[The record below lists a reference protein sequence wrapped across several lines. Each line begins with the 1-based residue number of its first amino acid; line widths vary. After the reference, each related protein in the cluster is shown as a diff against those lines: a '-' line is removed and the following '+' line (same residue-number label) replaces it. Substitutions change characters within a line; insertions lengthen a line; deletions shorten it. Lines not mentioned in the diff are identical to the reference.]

1 MATRDPNQVH
11 NLALVGHGGCG
22 KTILMEDMLFKGGA
36 ISRKGS
42 VAGGTS
48 VGLVAP
54 EEKDRQITINCN
66 VFHTDW
72 KDHTINILDAPGYTD
87 FISGAITALSACDAA
102 LICVSATAGI
112 EVNTRKAWT
121 MAQDLNVPVAFA
133 ITKMDAENADFG
145 KVLASIQET
154 LSSAAIPIFLPD
166 GDAGS
171 FSKVVPVLDAPEDN
185 AEAQSIREKLME
197 SVIEVDDAL
206 LERYLDGEEVSPEEI
221 GKAFGTAVAQGKVV
235 PVIPVSAEKEIGVE
249 ELLQAIVLNFPTAA
263 GTRRPATV
271 LDGEEEATREAT
283 ADAPFSAQVFRIVS
297 DKFVG
302 KLSFFRVLSG
312 TYSPSRPIYNART
325 KSRAKVGGLYRI
337 QGGEQEEAEEVGP
350 GDIAAISKVED
361 IGASDT
367 LCDEGHPLVY
377 QGIKFPIPMVS
388 LAIEP
393 KSRGDEQKISG
404 VLASLVQE
412 DPTFL
417 TRRDTQTKETIIS
430 GMGALHLSII
440 EERMKNRF
448 GLEINT
454 KEPTVPYLE
463 TVTANS
469 ESHYRHKKQTGGRG
483 QFAEVYIRMMPNERG
498 AGFEFIDA
506 IVGGSVPNQFIPAV
520 EKGIHEAL
528 ESGAY
533 AGFLAVDLKVELYD
547 GSFHAVDSDE
557 QSFKIASRGAYR
569 EAFMAAKPVLLEP
582 VVTLEVTVPSK
593 YFGDVSSDMNRR
605 RGRITGMD
613 AVGDYQIIS
622 AEVPL
627 AEIMTY
633 STDLRSMTGGEG
645 DFAIEPL
652 RYDIVPTHLA
662 QGIVAKRKKA
672 AAEES

>member
-1 MATRDPNQVH
+1 MATRDPSQVH
-11 NLALVGHGGCG
+11 NIALVGHGGCG
-22 KTILMEDMLFKGGA
+22 KTTLMEAMLFKGGA

-42 VAGGTS
+42 VEGGTS

-54 EEKDRQITINCN
+54 EEKERKITVNCN
-66 VFHTDW
+66 AFHTDW
-72 KDHTINILDAPGYTD
+72 KDHTINILDSPGYTD
-87 FISGAITALSACDAA
+87 FIAGAISALSACDAA
-102 LICVSATAGI
+102 LICVSASAGI

-121 MAQDLNVPVAFA
+121 LAQDLNVPVAIA

-145 KVLASIQET
+145 KVLAAVQEN
-154 LSSAAIPIFLPD
+154 LSSAAIPILLPD

-171 FSKVVPVLDAPEDN
+171 FSQVVPVLEAPEDN
-185 AEAQSIREKLME
+185 AEAQSNRENLME
-197 SVIEVDDAL
+197 SVIEVDDEL

-221 GKAFGTAVAQGKVV
+221 GKAFGTAVAQGKVI
-235 PVIPVSAEKEIGVE
+235 PVVPVSAEKEIGVE
-249 ELLQAIVLNFPTAA
+249 ELLEAIVLNFPSAA
-263 GTRRPATV
+263 RAAKPATV
-271 LDGEEEATREAT
+271 VDGEEEATREAT

-312 TYSPSRPIYNART
+312 TYSSSRPIYNART
-325 KSRAKVGGLYRI
+325 KSREKIGGLYRI
-337 QGGEQEEAEEVGP
+337 QGGEQEEADEAGP
-350 GDIAAISKVED
+350 GDIAAISKVDDVEV
-361 IGASDT
+361 SDT
-367 LCDEGHPLVY
+367 LCDEGNPLVY
-377 QGIKFPIPMVS
+377 QSIKFPIPMVS

-393 KSRGDEQKISG
+393 KSRGDEQKISE
-404 VLASLVQE
+404 VLSSLVQE

-417 TRRDTQTKETIIS
+417 TRRDAQTKETVIS

-463 TVTANS
+463 TITANS
-469 ESHYRHKKQTGGRG
+469 EGHYRHKKQTGGRG
-483 QFAEVYIRMMPNERG
+483 QFAEVYMRMMPNERG

-506 IVGGSVPNQFIPAV
+506 IVGGAIPNQFIPAV
-520 EKGIHEAL
+520 EKGLNEVMAT
-528 ESGAY
+528 GAF
-533 AGFLAVDLKVELYD
+533 AGFPAVDLKVELYD

-557 QSFKIASRGAYR
+557 QSFKIAARGGYR

-582 VVTLEVTVPSK
+582 MVTLEVTVPSK
-593 YFGDVSSDMNRR
+593 FLGDITSDLNRR

-613 AVGDYQIIS
+613 AIGDYQVMG

-645 DFAIEPL
+645 DFTIEPL
-652 RYDIVPTHLA
+652 RYDIVPAHLA
-662 QGIVAKRKKA
+662 QGIVAKHKKA
-672 AAEES
+672 DEEES